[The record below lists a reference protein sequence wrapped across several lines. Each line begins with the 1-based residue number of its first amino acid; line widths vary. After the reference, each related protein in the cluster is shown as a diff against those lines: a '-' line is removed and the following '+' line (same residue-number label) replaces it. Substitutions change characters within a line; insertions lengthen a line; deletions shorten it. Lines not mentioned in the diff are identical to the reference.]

1 MSITKAR
8 AAYDDCFEVLDQALA
23 SENGTR
29 VQLETPMKANAFRA
43 RLHYARKLDRD
54 ASKTRVASDSPDY
67 GLSDYDGLVVTIDD
81 CWVYIKPLSR
91 PLVVEDL

>member
-1 MSITKAR
+1 MSITNSR
-8 AAYDDCFEVLDQALA
+8 TAYEDCYELLDRALA

-29 VQLETPMKANAFRA
+29 VQLPDPNSANAFRA

-54 ASKTRVASDSPDY
+54 DSKSRLPPDSPDY
-67 GLSDYDGLVVTIDD
+67 GKSDYDRLVVTLDGE
-81 CWVYIKPLSR
+81 WVYIRPLSR